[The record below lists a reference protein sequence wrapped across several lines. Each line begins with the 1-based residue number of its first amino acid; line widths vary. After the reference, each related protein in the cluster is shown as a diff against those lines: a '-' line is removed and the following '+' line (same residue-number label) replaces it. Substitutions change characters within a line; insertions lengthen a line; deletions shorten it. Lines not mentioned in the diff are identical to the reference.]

1 MKPFLFI
8 IFFLLILP
16 VYAWADSISWRGL
29 EDLTFY
35 EVQIGFEA
43 GFKKSTRIN
52 IIREDAEGILWMGGR
67 EGDLFRFNGH
77 SLFNA
82 RDFINKTQDSILN
95 ISLVRALAIDDH
107 QNIWLGSKVGLFK
120 INGSD
125 LKCIRIELDQPL
137 HEANFRNHI
146 TQILPQ
152 GDTIFVGTQNGLYL
166 LDRISGEVLK
176 GFFNDGQEKRH
187 VRVGTHTTV
196 GGIYPGVRPHEIWLS
211 FSDSLRLLNTLTGIA
226 QTYGPAF
233 FEEGK
238 GLLKQGVLYQ
248 DTVALIPS
256 ERHGLV
262 TFNLNDKSFS
272 SCLIDYH
279 DFVFNS
285 NDIASV
291 LPINDS
297 LSLVTAYN
305 WGTGLLNRYTCAI
318 YWLRVPVFLQ
328 FGSHK
333 LFLDD
338 IGYGWTG
345 IGGKLFITDRAIV
358 SNPNGISRPII
369 DVTDFFVNETK
380 KGMPFLEA
388 YPVYRLGEYERN
400 IELTFSLTQAHAFD
414 SIRYEYQLNG
424 KDWQYISTSNHLR
437 VSNPING
444 KNNLI
449 IRAIADG
456 QLIAKRNVSFH
467 IFFPFYKSAWFYLF
481 FTIVILSMGYGL
493 ARYRIAQVRKEERL
507 KAEYE
512 KKLAEL
518 ESMALRSQI
527 NPHFIFNTLNSIK
540 YYAIK
545 KTPSET
551 GEFINR
557 FSVLI
562 RQILENS
569 KKGLIPLREEIETLS
584 NYVEVEKLRFRNAFT
599 STIEIDPSI
608 DQDFFMIPPSLLQP
622 FVENAIWHGLMHQEG
637 EKQLRIRIAQEE
649 SMIVCEITDNG
660 IGREAAA
667 SIYKAKKHKSSL
679 GVSITKQRIEHLQT
693 VYGIESDF
701 EIIDRYGEEG
711 KPAGTKVLVRFS
723 I

>member
-1 MKPFLFI
+1 MKPFLLI
-8 IFFLLILP
+8 AFFLLILP
-16 VYAWADSISWRGL
+16 MCTWADSTSWHGL
-29 EDLTFY
+29 EDLSFY
-35 EVQIGFEA
+35 EVQIGFEE
-43 GFKKSTRIN
+43 GFKNTTRIN
-52 IIREDAEGILWMGGR
+52 IIRENAEGILWMGGR
-67 EGDLFRFNGH
+67 EGGLFRYNGH

-82 RDFINKTQDSILN
+82 KDFINNTQDSILN
-95 ISLVRALAIDDH
+95 ISMVRALVIDDD
-107 QNIWLGSKVGLFK
+107 QDIWLGSKIGLFK
-120 INGSD
+120 INGAD
-125 LKCIRIELDQPL
+125 LKCSRIELDRPL
-137 HEANFRNHI
+137 HEADFRNHI
-146 TQILPQ
+146 TQIIPR
-152 GDTIFVGTQNGLYL
+152 GDTIYVGTQNGLYL
-166 LDRISGEVLK
+166 VDRVSGEVLK

-187 VRVGTHTTV
+187 IRVGTHTTI
-196 GGIYPGVRPHEIWLS
+196 GGIYPGGAPQEVWLS
-211 FSDSLRLLNTLTGIA
+211 FTDSLCLLNTLTGITH
-226 QTYGPAF
+226 TYGPGF
-233 FEEGK
+233 FGDVQIN
-238 GLLKQGVLYQ
+238 LKQGIIYQ

-262 TFNLNDKSFS
+262 TFSLRDRVFAN
-272 SCLIDYH
+272 CLIDFSDY
-279 DFVFNS
+279 VFNS
-285 NDIASV
+285 NDIASA

-297 LSLVTAYN
+297 LILVTAYN
-305 WGTGLLNRYTCAI
+305 WGTGLLNRHTCAVH
-318 YWLRVPVFLQ
+318 WLRVPVFLQ
-328 FGSHK
+328 FGAHR

-338 IGYGWTG
+338 NGYVWTG
-345 IGGKLFITDRAIV
+345 IGGKLFITDRAITP
-358 SNPNGISRPII
+358 NPRGISKSTI
-369 DVTDFFVNETK
+369 DVTDFVVNEAK

-388 YPVYRLGEYERN
+388 YPVYNLGEYERN
-400 IELTFSLTQAHAFD
+400 IELTFSLTQAYAFD
-414 SIRYEYQLNG
+414 STRYEYQLNG
-424 KDWQYISTSNHLR
+424 REWQHISTPNHLR
-437 VSNPING
+437 ISSPING
-444 KNNLI
+444 KNNLS

-456 QLIAKRNVSFH
+456 QIIAKRDLSFH

-481 FTIVILSMGYGL
+481 FTVVILSIGYSL

-512 KKLAEL
+512 KKLAEI

-584 NYVEVEKLRFRNAFT
+584 NYIEVEKLRFRNAFT
-599 STIEIDPSI
+599 SIIEVDPSI

-637 EKQLRIRIAQEE
+637 DKQLQIRIEQVD
-649 SMIVCEITDNG
+649 SMIICQIIDNG

-693 VYGIESDF
+693 VYGIESDL
-701 EIIDRYGEEG
+701 EIIDLYAEDG
-711 KPAGTKVLVRFS
+711 KPVGTKVLVRFS

>member
-1 MKPFLFI
+1 M
-8 IFFLLILP
+8 ILP
-16 VYAWADSISWRGL
+16 VYTWADSTSWRSL
-29 EDLTFY
+29 DDLTFY
-35 EVQIGFEA
+35 ELQIGFEE
-43 GFKKSTRIN
+43 GFKNSTRIN
-52 IIREDAEGILWMGGR
+52 MIKEDAEGILWMGGR

-82 RDFINKTQDSILN
+82 KDFINKTQDGSLN
-95 ISLVRALAIDDH
+95 ISMVRALAIDDD
-107 QNIWLGSKVGLFK
+107 QDIWLGSKVGLFK
-120 INGSD
+120 INSSD
-125 LKCIRIELDQPL
+125 LKCTKIELDQPL
-137 HEANFRNHI
+137 HPTNYRNHVTAI
-146 TQILPQ
+146 MPR
-152 GDTIFVGTQNGLYL
+152 GDTLFVGTQNGLYL
-166 LDRISGEVLK
+166 VDRASGQVLK
-176 GFFNDGQEKRH
+176 GFFNEGQEKRH
-187 VRVGTHTTV
+187 ISVGTHTTI
-196 GGIYPGVRPHEIWLS
+196 GGVYPGMSAHEVWLS
-211 FSDSLRLLNTLTGIA
+211 FSDSLCQLNTLTGISH
-226 QTYGPAF
+226 TYGPGF
-233 FEEGK
+233 LEEGQVI
-238 GLLKQGVLYQ
+238 LNQGITYH
-248 DTVALIPS
+248 DTVALMPS

-262 TFNLNDKSFS
+262 TFNLKEKTFS
-272 SCLIDYH
+272 NCLIDLS

-285 NDIASV
+285 NDMASAV
-291 LPINDS
+291 PIDDS
-297 LSLVTAYN
+297 LTLVTAYN
-305 WGTGLLNRYTCAI
+305 WGTGLLNRYTCAVH
-318 YWLRVPVFLQ
+318 WLRVPVFLQ
-328 FGSHK
+328 FGAHK

-338 IGYGWTG
+338 TGYGWTG

-358 SNPNGISRPII
+358 SNPNGTSKPII
-369 DVTDFFVNETK
+369 DVTDFFVNEIK

-424 KDWQYISTSNHLR
+424 TDWQYITTPNHLR
-437 VSNPING
+437 ISNPING
-444 KNNLI
+444 KNNLS
-449 IRAIADG
+449 IRAIGDG
-456 QLIAKRNVSFH
+456 QIIAQRILSFH
-467 IFFPFYKSAWFYLF
+467 IFFPFYKSVWFYLC
-481 FTIVILSMGYGL
+481 FTVAILSIGYGL

-584 NYVEVEKLRFRNAFT
+584 NYIEVEKLRFRNAFT
-599 STIEIDPSI
+599 SIIEVDPSI

-649 SMIVCEITDNG
+649 SMIVCEISDNG

-701 EIIDRYGEEG
+701 EIIDRYDVDG
-711 KPAGTKVLVRFS
+711 KPAGTKVLMRFS